1 MASREELMR
10 ELAEEVWSCR
20 KCRLGS
26 LRKNAVVGEGSLEA
40 ELFLVG
46 EAPGRVEDET
56 GRPFVGAAGKLLDRL
71 LADIGLERE
80 EVYIGN
86 ILKCRPPGNRRPRA
100 DEVEAC
106 TPYLERQLEIIQPR
120 VIAPMGN
127 SAAGYLLK
135 RFGYEAPSISR
146 VHGRCFE
153 AEAPW
158 GGVLLFPLYHPAA
171 ALYAK
176 ELLRILEDDFRVLG
190 GILRRLREAP

>member
-1 MASREELMR
+1 MSSREELMR
-10 ELAEEVWSCR
+10 LLAEEVWSCR
-20 KCRLGS
+20 RCRLGS

-40 ELFLVG
+40 ELFLIG
-46 EAPGRVEDET
+46 EAPGRVEDEM

-71 LADIGLERE
+71 LGDIGLRRE

-106 TPYLERQLEIIQPR
+106 TPYLERQLVIIKPR

-135 RFGYEAPSISR
+135 RFGYEPASISR
-146 VHGRCFE
+146 IHGRCFE
-153 AEAPW
+153 AEAAW
-158 GGVLLFPLYHPAA
+158 GRVLLFPLYHPAA

-176 ELLRILEDDFRVLG
+176 ELLRLLEVDFRLLG
-190 GILRRLREAP
+190 HILSA

>member
-1 MASREELMR
+1 MTSREELMR
-10 ELAEEVWSCR
+10 KLAEEVWSCR
-20 KCRLGS
+20 RCRLGS

-56 GRPFVGAAGKLLDRL
+56 GRPFVGAAGRLLDRL
-71 LADIGLERE
+71 LADIGLERG

-106 TPYLERQLEIIQPR
+106 TPYLERQLAIIQPR

-135 RFGYEAPSISR
+135 RFGYEALSISR

-158 GGVLLFPLYHPAA
+158 GRVLLFPLYHPAA

-190 GILRRLREAP
+190 GILRRLRGAP

>member
-10 ELAEEVWSCR
+10 ALAEEVWSCR
-20 KCRLGS
+20 RCRLGG

-56 GRPFVGAAGKLLDRL
+56 GRPFVGAAGRLLDRL
-71 LADIGLERE
+71 LEDIGLRRG

-106 TPYLERQLEIIQPR
+106 TPYLERQLAVIQPR

-127 SAAGYLLK
+127 SAAGYLLR
-135 RFGYEAPSISR
+135 RFGHEAASISR

-158 GGVLLFPLYHPAA
+158 GGAILFPLYHPAA

-176 ELLRILEDDFRVLG
+176 ELLRVLEADFRLLG
-190 GILRRLREAP
+190 HILRAF